1 MFSRFPYRLYNA
13 ALVAG
18 APLLLP
24 YYGFRA
30 ARHGKYL
37 PGLKERFGFLP
48 ESLAPD
54 AEKRPTIWFHCVSV
68 GEVLAARPLALALRE
83 ALPEARFVV
92 STTTETGQARA
103 REQLAWM
110 DGWFYFP
117 LDLPGVAERAVRHV
131 RPSLVVVMETEI
143 WANFLRVCTR
153 KEIPVVLANGRISDR
168 SFPRYKKL
176 GGAMADLLGRFTKLL
191 MQSDGDA
198 ERIVALGAP
207 PDRVIMI
214 GNLKYAAPDADERAR
229 QDRIAADLAARFN
242 LPESSSFILHPSSF
256 PLIVAGSTVEGEEP
270 LVLEAFAVIRATPG
284 LENTRMLLA
293 PRHPQRFDEVKK
305 ILDGSAFQY
314 AVRTNPGTAD
324 ATAPVILLDTV
335 GELAAAY
342 RFGDAVFVGGSL
354 VPRGGHSILEPAAVA
369 RPVVTG
375 PHTENFRDILKT
387 FRAAEAVRQLETG
400 TSAEL
405 AKVLTEILTD
415 PDTAARLGERAFQTF
430 TAQTGAAARAR
441 EEIVALLGQGQ

>member
-48 ESLAPD
+48 ESLA
-54 AEKRPTIWFHCVSV
+54 ATTLPTIWFHCVSV

-143 WANFLRVCTR
+143 WANFLRACTR
-153 KEIPVVLANGRISDR
+153 RNIPVVMANGRISDR

-176 GGAMADLLGRFTKLL
+176 GGAMADLLGRFTRLL
-191 MQSDGDA
+191 MQSDDDA
-198 ERIVALGAP
+198 ARILELGAP
-207 PDRVIMI
+207 PDRVRMT
-214 GNLKYAAPDADERAR
+214 GNLKYAAFDAEERAR

-242 LPESSSFILHPSSF
+242 FSETSSFIVHRSSF

-270 LVLEAFAVIRATPG
+270 LVLEAFAAIRAVSG
-284 LENTRMLLA
+284 LENARLLLA
-293 PRHPQRFDEVKK
+293 PRHPQRFEDVRKL
-305 ILDGSAFQY
+305 LDASSFIY
-314 AVRTNPGTAD
+314 ASRTNPGPDD

-335 GELAAAY
+335 GELAAVY
-342 RFGDAVFVGGSL
+342 RFAEAVFVGGSL
-354 VPRGGHSILEPAAVA
+354 VPRGGHNILEPAAA
-369 RPVVTG
+369 SRPVVTG
-375 PHTENFRDILKT
+375 PFTENFRDILRT
-387 FRAAEAVRQLETG
+387 FRAANAVRQLETG

-405 AKVLTEILTD
+405 AKVLAEILTD
-415 PDTAARLGERAFQTF
+415 REAARALGERALQTF
-430 TAQTGAAARAR
+430 TAQTGAAARATG
-441 EEIVALLGQGQ
+441 EIVALLGQGQ